1 MAFLFAKPLSPA
13 EQLKKHKREIDRAIR
28 DLERE
33 RTKLQMQE
41 KKIIAEI
48 RKAAAQNQQV
58 CCPCAVP
65 SRLVESMSCTRPPP
79 PRASF
84 SPSRC
89 LTGRV
94 RPDLRPQAAAKI
106 MAKDLVRTRR
116 HITKFYQMKTHLQ
129 GVSLKLQTLKSNQAM
144 ADAMK
149 GATRVQIPRHLSRF
163 PLVACLADALRVP
176 MPGDAVDERTDEHA
190 AAAANHAAVRNAERA
205 AGAKARDDG
214 GRDG

>member
-58 CCPCAVP
+58 SRAGPSSTSEPLAAVVHPKPTSSNPPTPCQQHP
-65 SRLVESMSCTRPPP
+65 
-79 PRASF
+79 
-84 SPSRC
+84 SPSRY
-89 LTGRV
+89 LTGCV
-94 RPDLRPQAAAKI
+94 RLDLGPQAAAKI

-149 GATRVQIPRHLSRF
+149 GATRVRF
-163 PLVACLADALRVP
+163 PCHCSPLLPLLCIL
-176 MPGDAVDERTDEHA
+176 
-190 AAAANHAAVRNAERA
+190 
-205 AGAKARDDG
+205 
-214 GRDG
+214 